1 MKKSIALV
9 AMVFGGSSAFAQD
22 LTSKK
27 GEPFL
32 PVAKDIAI
40 SIDAYPIIS
49 TMGNLMSDN
58 GEKKVKGTGGAT
70 NYIMAKYFLDE
81 KTAFRAVLGLNF
93 GSTTTITM
101 VNQVGGLATAFVED
115 SEKESY
121 NSITIG
127 GGLEKRRG
135 STRLQGYY
143 GGMLLFSLGGSRT
156 TNTYG
161 DPLSLTNAGP
171 RQTLAINGSTFGL
184 NVNGFVGAEYFVLPK
199 VSIGAEY
206 WWGIGLNSTGK
217 SSTTTE
223 RVNINGSIET
233 TILEGTVSNSSFG
246 FNGQYG
252 NAALFINLHF

>member
-9 AMVFGGSSAFAQD
+9 AMAFGVTSAFAQD

-101 VNQVGGLATAFVED
+101 VPQIGGLNTYVED
-115 SEKESY
+115 SKKDSY

-143 GGMLLFSLGGSRT
+143 GGMLMFTLGGGRT
-156 TNTYG
+156 TSTYG
-161 DPLSLTNAGP
+161 NPLGLTNPGP
-171 RQTLAINGSTFGL
+171 RTTLDINGSTFGL

-206 WWGIGLNSTGK
+206 WWGLGLNSTGK
-217 SSTTTE
+217 GSETVEQVISGTVVTTT
-223 RVNINGSIET
+223 T
-233 TILEGTVSNSSFG
+233 EGTVSNSAFG

-252 NAALFINLHF
+252 NAVLFINLHF

>member
-9 AMVFGGSSAFAQD
+9 AMVFGVSSAFAQD

-40 SIDAYPIIS
+40 SIDAFPIIKN
-49 TMGNLMSDN
+49 MGNLMSDN
-58 GEKKVKGTGGAT
+58 GNEEITGTGGAT

-93 GSTTTITM
+93 GSTTTYSM
-101 VNQVGGLATAFVED
+101 VQQFGAASNAFVED
-115 SEKESY
+115 SKKQSY

-156 TNTYG
+156 TSTYG
-161 DPLSLTNAGP
+161 NPNTIQNP
-171 RQTLAINGSTFGL
+171 KTRETLKINGSTFGL

-206 WWGIGLNSTGK
+206 WWGLGLNSTGK
-217 SSTTTE
+217 GTTTVESIENGTLVSTTA
-223 RVNINGSIET
+223 
-233 TILEGTVSNSSFG
+233 EGTVSNSAFG

-252 NAALFINLHF
+252 NATLFINLHF

>member
-9 AMVFGGSSAFAQD
+9 AMVFGVSSAFAQD

-101 VNQVGGLATAFVED
+101 VDAASGITGAFVENT
-115 SEKESY
+115 EKDSY

-143 GGMLLFSLGGSRT
+143 GGMLMFTLGGGST
-156 TNTYG
+156 TSTWGNPITIQN
-161 DPLSLTNAGP
+161 PIT
-171 RQTLAINGSTFGL
+171 RETLKINGSTFGL

-206 WWGIGLNSTGK
+206 WWGLGLNSTGK
-217 SSTTTE
+217 SSETEEQVISGTVVTTT
-223 RVNINGSIET
+223 T
-233 TILEGTVSNSSFG
+233 EGTVSNSAFG

-252 NAALFINLHF
+252 NATLFINLHF